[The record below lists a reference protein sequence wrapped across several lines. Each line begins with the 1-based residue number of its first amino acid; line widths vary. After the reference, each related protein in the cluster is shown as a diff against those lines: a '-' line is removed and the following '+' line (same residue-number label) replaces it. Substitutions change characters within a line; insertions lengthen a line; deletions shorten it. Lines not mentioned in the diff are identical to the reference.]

1 MCGKDGTQRGVYK
14 LKGEHERG
22 DRNRKRKKKKR
33 RKQERKKGEKKRV
46 VLVTREKR
54 SIVPIEKTLNVHES
68 ESLEDR
74 LRLT

>member
-22 DRNRKRKKKKR
+22 DRNKKRKKNKR
-33 RKQERKKGEKKRV
+33 RKQERRKGEKKKGV

-54 SIVPIEKTLNVHES
+54 SIVSTEKP
-68 ESLEDR
+68 
-74 LRLT
+74 

>member
-22 DRNRKRKKKKR
+22 DRNRKRKKNKR
-33 RKQERKKGEKKRV
+33 RKQERKKGKKKKGV

-54 SIVPIEKTLNVHES
+54 SIVPTEKL
-68 ESLEDR
+68 
-74 LRLT
+74 